1 MNIFPLQRQTDTK
14 QQKSDIM
21 TTKRKTNDDTQESTL
36 NAQPKEQK
44 PRFLTRQETADMLH
58 VTVQTIINYTNRG
71 LLSVHKIGR
80 RVLYNLEEVMAAVQS
95 EQVKRYQHESTRVFI
110 FNK

>member
-1 MNIFPLQRQTDTK
+1 M
-14 QQKSDIM
+14 KSKINLKDGV
-21 TTKRKTNDDTQESTL
+21 QESAL
-36 NAQPKEQK
+36 DAQPRELK
-44 PRFLTRQETADMLH
+44 PRFLTRQETAEMLH

-95 EQVKRYQHESTRVFI
+95 EQVKRYQHETTRMYI